1 MKTLERIILLLA
13 AIVTIIVGIATIASW
28 PSIKDWLSK
37 SQTTQTEE
45 SAAAKAKEERN
56 RTVSPPAKKSDI
68 KSYVSTFAT
77 HLFDIIQKLE
87 EKGEKE
93 KEERKQ
99 KEDEAKAA
107 EKLKRDQEDAE
118 RHKKEDEEH
127 QKWIS
132 RKYGDIIEFGQY
144 PFYVDGKVMPID
156 WLVLEND
163 GSKVLLITKKGID
176 AKLYNQELEDI
187 IWENSSI
194 RRWLNETF
202 INNAFTAEERG
213 KIIESRIDN
222 KDNAEYK
229 TRGGGVSND
238 KLFLLSIDEAN
249 NYFKSDKDRI
259 ADPTPYANSQLG
271 WKCNPTCVWWLR
283 SPGICQKNSATIK
296 GDGTVHVVGNPVNT
310 PYIVVRVALW
320 YGYDLNNL

>member
-1 MKTLERIILLLA
+1 MKNNTNILHNLA
-13 AIVTIIVGIATIASW
+13 AVATILMFVIAV
-28 PSIKDWLSK
+28 IGLI
-37 SQTTQTEE
+37 QTPEE
-45 SAAAKAKEERN
+45 SEAAKVEGK

-77 HLFDIIQKLE
+77 PLLDRIQKFE
-87 EKGEKE
+87 ENATKE
-93 KEERKQ
+93 KEERKR

-107 EKLKRDQEDAE
+107 EESKRNQEEAE
-118 RHKKEDEEH
+118 RHKKEAEEH

-144 PFYVDGKVMPID
+144 PFYDVDGKVMPID

-259 ADPTPYANSQLG
+259 ADPTPYANSKLE

-320 YGYDLNNL
+320 YGYDLNNM